1 MNEHTDMHTENFYA
15 KNFYGSPNH
24 DERAEYAM
32 IEEAD
37 AKFGKLVAEAL
48 ERGEASP
55 SIDIMLEATEQGL
68 TRTETASMTG
78 YTYVAVCRACKKWAD
93 EGVELKRE
101 ACGVRNTTKE
111 RAKILLERGDL
122 SDTEIGS
129 KLNISRQRVGQIRKK
144 LKESK

>member
-1 MNEHTDMHTENFYA
+1 MNEYTDMHIENFYA
-15 KNFYGSPNH
+15 KNVYGSPN
-24 DERAEYAM
+24 YV
-32 IEEAD
+32 EEP
-37 AKFGKLVAEAL
+37 AEAL
-48 ERGEASP
+48 GEGKVTL
-55 SIDIMLEATEQGL
+55 DLETMLEATEQGL
-68 TRTETASMTG
+68 TRTETASMIG
-78 YTYVAVCRACKKWAD
+78 CTYVAVCRACKKWAD

-144 LKESK
+144 LEGEK